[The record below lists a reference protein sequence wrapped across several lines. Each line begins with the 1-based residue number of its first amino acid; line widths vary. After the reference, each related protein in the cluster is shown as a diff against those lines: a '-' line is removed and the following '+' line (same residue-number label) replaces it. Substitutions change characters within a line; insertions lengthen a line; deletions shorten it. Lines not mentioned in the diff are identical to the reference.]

1 MVPSCAEG
9 GVLGVLPGIVG
20 SLQALEVIKLVLG
33 KGDPLVGRLVLFDA
47 LGFVLRE
54 IAVHKDPNC
63 PVCGENPTITAP
75 RDEVEACEPAE
86 LPPTIAVEDLQARRR
101 AGETFVLLDVR
112 EPHEHAIAIIPGAT
126 PFPLSELP
134 SRLHELD
141 PTRPYV
147 LSCHHDGRS
156 RHAAALMRRAG
167 FMRLTVLVGGI
178 DAWARK
184 IDPSIPRY

>member
-1 MVPSCAEG
+1 
-9 GVLGVLPGIVG
+9 VLGVLPGILG

-33 KGDPLVGRLVLFDA
+33 AGEPLVGRLVLFDA
-47 LGFVLRE
+47 LAHAFRE
-54 IAVHKDPNC
+54 IAVARDPAC
-63 PVCGENPTITAP
+63 PVCGTSPTILAP
-75 RDEVEACEPAE
+75 RDEAAACEPAE
-86 LPPTIAVEDLQARRR
+86 LPPTIGVEAFHARRE
-101 AGETFVLLDVR
+101 AGETFALLDVR
-112 EPHEHAIAIIPGAT
+112 EPHEFRIATIPGAA

-134 SRLHELD
+134 SRLHELE

-167 FMRLTVLVGGI
+167 FTRVTVLVGGI

-184 IDPSIPRY
+184 IDPSMPRY